1 MKTLQRL
8 SNEDSLIKV
17 SLNSYVE
24 SLADINN
31 LSAWNADGG
40 SIVFTGKEYYVSSH
54 YVIEASPNNDSLIT
68 PLTVSLNIDYV
79 FDADDVNESFVFS
92 CVVYSGVKNV
102 TINAK
107 LYDADGQEVEGNTKI
122 IQAGSW
128 TALRSNVFTKIPQ
141 TPPDTG
147 QYKIVLTIIGH
158 GGETIKISTPNLV
171 NDNAWVSN
179 PVIQSSRP
187 YIPGFY
193 ESYDSRET
201 DPQYPFYRY
210 MDVLTDAIADTMF
223 LYSEWFQ
230 FDLKEMAINYSKN
243 DLSTRS
249 RLTNYEAVYPENV
262 NWLSQFSGAKIK
274 KQIFVDNSPII
285 TDANE
290 FRKSQLFP
298 AVYGR
303 GAGTQGAVKEAI
315 EHVLTGGKTVII
327 GQNVDGNPWS
337 IKAVTLISETPGID
351 IHADVRVATT
361 ANIVNVLSDI
371 ENGDIIDGVTL
382 VTGDRVL
389 VKNQT
394 TASQNGV
401 YIVPAV
407 QPASRATDFDSAGEM
422 LKGTTFYVLDGN
434 VNKRKAFELTTTG
447 PIIVGTTGLTF
458 GIFSGSPRVI
468 AVAEAARPLGYSL
481 IHEIVREFTLTLGDL
496 EFGILGTA
504 NL

>member
-17 SLNSYVE
+17 SLDSYVE
-24 SLADINN
+24 SLADIND
-31 LSAWNADGG
+31 LSAWNTDGG

-122 IQAGSW
+122 IQAGTW

-141 TPPDTG
+141 TPPDNG

-193 ESYDSRET
+193 ASYDSRET

-230 FDLKEMAINYSKN
+230 FDLNEMAINYSKN

-285 TDANE
+285 TNANE

-315 EHVLTGGKTVII
+315 GHVLTGGKTVII
-327 GQNVDGNPWS
+327 GQSVDGNPWL
-337 IKAVTLISETPGID
+337 IKAVTLISETPDID
-351 IHADVRVATT
+351 IYVDVRVATT
-361 ANIVNVLSDI
+361 TSIDI
-371 ENGDIIDGVTL
+371 SLNLEDGDTIDGVVL
-382 VTGDRVL
+382 AAGDRVL

-394 TASQNGV
+394 TNSQNGV
-401 YIVPAV
+401 YIVSSSGA
-407 QPASRATDFDSAGEM
+407 ATRATDFDTPEEVVTGA
-422 LKGTTFYVLDGN
+422 TFYVLDGN

-447 PIIVGTTGLTF
+447 SITVGTTGLTF

-481 IHEIVREFTLTLGDL
+481 VHEIVREFTLTLGDL

-504 NL
+504 TL